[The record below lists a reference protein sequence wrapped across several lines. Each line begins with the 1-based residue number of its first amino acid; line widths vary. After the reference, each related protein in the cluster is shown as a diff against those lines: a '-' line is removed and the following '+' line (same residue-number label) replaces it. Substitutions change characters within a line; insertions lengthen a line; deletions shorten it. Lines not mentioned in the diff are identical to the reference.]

1 MSDERP
7 VCPSCNQELISYRD
21 GCGVCGWQG
30 MPVEVKQQGIILRDL
45 GNQFEIALN
54 DGSVGIYSK
63 LYVYPSSDAKHLS
76 SYPLEK
82 FNKRTRIR
90 TPSGTLYSYIATRRN
105 KKGIEKQYQYW
116 AYSYEVKDPETGQ
129 WKTKKKYVAKGK
141 RGRVSYAIA
150 QNKPVE
156 YILSILDGE
165 V

>member
-1 MSDERP
+1 MSDEQP

-30 MPVEVKQQGIILRDL
+30 TPVQVKQQGIILRDL
-45 GNQFEIALN
+45 GDKFKIALN
-54 DGSVGIYSK
+54 DGSVGVYSK
-63 LYVYPSSDAKHLS
+63 LYVYPSSDERQS

-82 FNKRTRIR
+82 FNKRTR

-129 WKTKKKYVAKGK
+129 WKTKKKSVSRGK
-141 RGRVSYAIA
+141 RERVSHAIA
-150 QNKPVE
+150 QKKSVE
-156 YILSILDGE
+156 YILSILDGK

>member
-30 MPVEVKQQGIILRDL
+30 IPVQVKQQGIILRDL

-54 DGSVGIYSK
+54 DGSVRAYSK
-63 LYVYPSSDAKHLS
+63 LYVYPSSDAGDVREPNF
-76 SYPLEK
+76 PLEK
-82 FNKRTRIR
+82 SRKRP
-90 TPSGTLYSYIATRRN
+90 PSGTLYSYTATRRN

-116 AYSYEVKDPETGQ
+116 AYSYEVKDPKTGQ
-129 WKTKKKYVAKGK
+129 WKTKKKSVAKGK
-141 RGRVSYAIA
+141 RGRVSHAIA